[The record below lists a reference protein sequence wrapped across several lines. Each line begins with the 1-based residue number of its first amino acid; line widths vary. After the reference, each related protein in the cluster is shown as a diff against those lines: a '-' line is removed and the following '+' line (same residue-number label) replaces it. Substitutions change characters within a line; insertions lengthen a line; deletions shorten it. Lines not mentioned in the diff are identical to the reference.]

1 MKYFSIRILIL
12 LFSIASF
19 SCNKKEQEEGKT
31 PLAKVHDK
39 YLYLEDIADMI
50 PNDIPPKDSINKV
63 KSFVD
68 FWVKQR
74 ALTKTAELNLA
85 EEQKDV
91 SEELENY
98 RMDLLIF
105 RYKQKFLEQNLDTI
119 VTNEQVNAFYEM
131 HQAEFRLTQPAV
143 KVRYIKILRTSPNL
157 KMVKSLYRSK
167 KEKYIQ
173 QVKDYCEES
182 SSVYDEFN
190 NNWMYFKD
198 LLQEIPTQI
207 TEHEKYLKSKS
218 YIEAK
223 DSVYLYLV
231 NINNHKL
238 KGAIAP
244 QIFVQENIQSMLLNK
259 RKQELI
265 DELQT
270 NIYNNML
277 DKEEIVIFKSQQNKS
292 GSEQKPQ
299 Q

>member
-1 MKYFSIRILIL
+1 MKNFIFRILVL
-12 LFSIASF
+12 SLSIASF
-19 SCNKKEQEEGKT
+19 ACNQKEQEEGKT

-105 RYKQKFLEQNLDTI
+105 RYKQKFLELNLDTVI
-119 VTNEQVNAFYEM
+119 TDKQIDDFYEM
-131 HQAEFRLTQPAV
+131 HQAEFRLNQPAV
-143 KVRYIKILRTSPNL
+143 KVQYIKILRTSPNL
-157 KMVKSLYRSK
+157 KMVKLLYRSK
-167 KEKYIQ
+167 KEKHIQ

-182 SSVYDEFN
+182 STVYDEFN
-190 NNWMYFKD
+190 NDWMYFKD
-198 LLQEIPTQI
+198 ILQEIPTQI
-207 TEHEKYLKSKS
+207 IDQEKYLKSKS

-231 NINNHKL
+231 NINNHRL

-244 QIFVQENIQSMLLNK
+244 KKFVKENIQSMLLNK

-277 DKEEIVIFKSQQNKS
+277 DKEEIIIFENQQNKS
-292 GSEQKPQ
+292 GNMNNPQ